1 MAEKMTKVM
10 WFDEIKA
17 VIENSEYENKEGA
30 LEFMDKQVELITSKA
45 AKAKERAEKAKAK
58 GDEMR
63 EAVKAVLTEEFQ
75 TIDAITAQVEGE
87 EITKAKVTARLTQL
101 VKAGVAEKDQIKEEG
116 SSRKVMAYRLI
127 EEAEPGAPVEE

>member
-30 LEFMDKQVELITSKA
+30 LEFIDKQVELITSKA
-45 AKAKERAEKAKAK
+45 AKTKERAEKAKAK

>member
-30 LEFMDKQVELITSKA
+30 LEFIDKQVELITSKA

>member
-10 WFDEIKA
+10 WFEEIKA

-30 LEFMDKQVELITSKA
+30 LEFIDKQVELITSKA

-127 EEAEPGAPVEE
+127 EEAEPGAPVE

>member
-30 LEFMDKQVELITSKA
+30 LEFIDKQVELITSKA

-63 EAVKAVLTEEFQ
+63 EVVKAVLTEEFQ

-116 SSRKVMAYRLI
+116 SSRKVMVYRLI

>member
-30 LEFMDKQVELITSKA
+30 LEFIDKQVELITSKA

-63 EAVKAVLTEEFQ
+63 EVVKAVLTEEFQ